1 MKKLTGWA
9 AIIAVPTAITG
20 FYGQNVAYPGIDT
33 FGGFVTSTSVIVLL
47 VLGLYWM
54 FKRRD
59 WL

>member
-1 MKKLTGWA
+1 MSLCHSKL
-9 AIIAVPTAITG
+9 AVPTAVTG

-33 FGGFVTSTSVIVLL
+33 IGGFMTSTALIVILVVVLYR
-47 VLGLYWM
+47 V